1 MKCGK
6 IIPSVLVLTLVS
18 QAILHPLGADD
29 CLPGG
34 EYPPVWTD
42 QFAFIV
48 ESGSGAV
55 GDVVGV
61 TVFLRSSLDF
71 SSERAIG
78 MEIVVCHDV
87 LVADI
92 VGEPI
97 YTEEF
102 LSMLYYYGVHFRAL
116 NSFGVFVLG
125 AGLRPNSEAYKL
137 YFPSDVPVPLFTI
150 YYRLKGKPGDI
161 CSLRFC
167 SFDLNGCW
175 VNGLQT
181 FLGQDYLSTMH
192 QGGTL
197 RVLEGPATHPD
208 RPPEPPKAKV
218 YPVKPTLEEANFRV
232 RITDAVARPGELEV
246 PVEVYVS
253 ADVEYTT
260 VQIPIDF
267 DERYL
272 RLSRAED
279 YFITGGVRIDNRN
292 ETAGANPQEGHAI
305 VISGLGVSNRR
316 IAAEGEEFHAA
327 TLYFDILPSA
337 VEVLSTTISVR
348 PVVDQRGVLYEPI
361 LIVRCGSGEP
371 GPLKAEQVER
381 AEIPPVATFDG
392 RVLFAPEALVL
403 RGDGN
408 FDDRIDL
415 ADAICI
421 LSFLFAGGPEPLC
434 TGASDF
440 TRDGR
445 LDIAD
450 PIAELSAIFLG
461 DPPLDD
467 LQPARVPCR

>member
-6 IIPSVLVLTLVS
+6 MIPSVLVLTLVS
-18 QAILHPLGADD
+18 QAILHPLGAGD

-42 QFAFIV
+42 QFAFII

-71 SSERAIG
+71 SIERSIG

-102 LSMLYYYGVHFRAL
+102 LSMLGHAGVRSRVQNF
-116 NSFGVFVLG
+116 FGVFLLG
-125 AGLRPNSEAYKL
+125 AGLDAEAYKL
-137 YFPSDVPVPLFTI
+137 FFPSDVPVPLFSI

-161 CSLRFC
+161 CNLRFC
-167 SFDLNGCW
+167 SYKHNGCR
-175 VNGLQT
+175 VNSLQPVGLGT
-181 FLGQDYLSTMH
+181 NHYLSTMH

-197 RVLEGPATHPD
+197 KVLEGPATHPD

-337 VEVLSTTISVR
+337 AAVLSTTISVR

-415 ADAICI
+415 ADAVCI

-434 TGASDF
+434 TCASDF
-440 TRDGR
+440 NRDGR

>member
-6 IIPSVLVLTLVS
+6 MIPSVLVLTLVS
-18 QAILHPLGADD
+18 QAIFHPLGADD
-29 CLPGG
+29 CVVPGAK
-34 EYPPVWTD
+34 YPPIWTD
-42 QFAFIV
+42 QFAFSI

-71 SSERAIG
+71 SGERSIG
-78 MEIVVCHDV
+78 MGIVVCHDV

-102 LSMLYYYGVHFRAL
+102 LSMLGHAGVRFRVRDQ
-116 NSFGVFVLG
+116 SGVFLLG
-125 AGLRPNSEAYKL
+125 AGLDAEAYKL
-137 YFPSDVPVPLFTI
+137 FFPSDVPVPLFTI

-161 CSLRFC
+161 CKLRFC
-167 SFDLNGCW
+167 SYDFSPTCYWNT
-175 VNGLQT
+175 LQKPS
-181 FLGQDYLSTMH
+181 GQHYLSTLH

-232 RITDAVARPGELEV
+232 RITDAVARPGEHEV

-337 VEVLSTTISVR
+337 AEVLSTTISVR

-440 TRDGR
+440 NRDGR

-467 LQPARVPCR
+467 LQPARVSCR